1 MGAVAN
7 AFGDIESEIVADTTG
22 IIIGRDNLPVV
33 YEGDALFHV
42 AETPRAEAAAEG
54 ISAHLEAEALFDED
68 EII

>member
-1 MGAVAN
+1 
-7 AFGDIESEIVADTTG
+7 
-22 IIIGRDNLPVV
+22 VV

-54 ISAHLEAEALFDED
+54 ITAQIEAEALFDED